1 MDASMQMRPELLLP
15 EIITFLGGLIVL
27 LGGSFL
33 PRHRQWIAR
42 AVAALA
48 LLAAATA
55 AAMAMAGPAQT
66 AFSGTFAADT
76 ATSAARV
83 IAALATLLVLGVAS
97 GEIANSPRESDTY
110 ALLLFATT
118 GVMVLAAA
126 TDLLV
131 LIVGFL
137 LASIP
142 LYGIVGLTGGR
153 SGAEAAMKTY
163 LMGALSGILLM
174 LGVTLLYALT
184 GATDYAQLKDELP
197 GAPAAAVGAGVLC
210 VLTGLLFKA
219 GGAPVHFWIPDAAQ
233 GAGVTAA
240 TFLTTVPKIGAL
252 VAVYR
257 LMAMVSA
264 GNESWLVVVAV
275 LATASMFLGNLAAYW
290 QRDPRRLLGWS
301 TVSQVGFLLVPVAA
315 AGRSDL
321 ALPSLLFYLAAYAL
335 TNVAAFAVT
344 ATLPDHRELD
354 TYRGLARTRSGL
366 ALALLVALL
375 GLVGTPPTAVF
386 VGKLAAAT
394 AVWDGGHGWL
404 ALIVM
409 INSLLSLFYY
419 LRWLGPAFAPPTQP
433 CPETSRTDEVA
444 AWPAATAA
452 VAATA
457 SLGLGIGAGFLWAA
471 LDGPSLL

>member
-1 MDASMQMRPELLLP
+1 MQMRPELLLP

-118 GVMVLAAA
+118 GVMVLAAT

-354 TYRGLARTRSGL
+354 TYRGLARTRPGL

>member
-15 EIITFLGGLIVL
+15 EILTFLGGLIVL

-48 LLAAATA
+48 LLGAATA
-55 AAMAMAGPAQT
+55 AALAMAGPAQT
-66 AFSGTFAADT
+66 AFSGTSAVDT
-76 ATSAARV
+76 ATGAARV

-97 GEIANSPRESDTY
+97 GEIADSPRESDTY

-118 GVMVLAAA
+118 GVMVLAAT

-233 GAGVTAA
+233 GTGVTAA

-252 VAVYR
+252 VAIYR
-257 LMAMVSA
+257 FVATISA
-264 GNESWLVVVAV
+264 GNETWLIVTAA

-301 TVSQVGFLLVPVAA
+301 TVAQVGFLLVPVAA

-344 ATLPDHRELD
+344 AALPERRDL
-354 TYRGLARTRSGL
+354 TAYRGLVHERPGL

-386 VGKLAAAT
+386 VGKLTTAT
-394 AVWDGGHGWL
+394 AAWDGGHSWL
-404 ALIVM
+404 ALLVM
-409 INSLLSLFYY
+409 LNSLLSLFYY
-419 LRWLGPAFAPPTQP
+419 LRWFGPVFARPTQ
-433 CPETSRTDEVA
+433 ESATRRRTGGD
-444 AWPAATAA
+444 AWAAATAG

-457 SLGLGIGAGFLWAA
+457 SLALGIVAGTLWTA
-471 LDGPSLL
+471 LEGPLLL

>member
-1 MDASMQMRPELLLP
+1 MQMRPELLLP

-48 LLAAATA
+48 LLGAATA
-55 AAMAMAGPAQT
+55 AALAMAGPAQT
-66 AFSGTFAADT
+66 AFSGTFAVDT

-354 TYRGLARTRSGL
+354 TYRGLARTRPGL